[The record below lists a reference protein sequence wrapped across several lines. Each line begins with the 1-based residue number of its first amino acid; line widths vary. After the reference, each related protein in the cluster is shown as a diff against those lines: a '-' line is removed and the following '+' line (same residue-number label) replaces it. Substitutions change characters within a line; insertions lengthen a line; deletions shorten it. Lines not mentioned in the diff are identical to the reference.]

1 MRVAILTL
9 RTLATL
15 FFVAALV
22 ACATPNP
29 DFYYGFEFRNGEDG
43 QTALVTDYRVES
55 RGRILARSEPFYA
68 PFINAGIWI
77 NGPRPTSIHVRWKE
91 GDAQFEQDVDLSQ
104 RLAGED
110 LESKALHLMFRQEHL
125 SIYLLTFEPLGPGE
139 PRIGPSGAG
148 YGHRKLI
155 YSN

>member
-1 MRVAILTL
+1 MRVAIPAF

-15 FFVAALV
+15 FFVTALV

-29 DFYYGFEFRNGEDG
+29 DFYYEFEFRNGEDG

-77 NGPRPTSIHVRWKE
+77 NGPRPTSIHVRWKDGGAE
-91 GDAQFEQDVDLSQ
+91 FEQDVDLTQS
-104 RLAGED
+104 LAGEG
-110 LESKALHLMFRQEHL
+110 LESKTLHLMFRQQHL
-125 SIYLLTFEPLGPGE
+125 SIYLMSAEPLGPGE
-139 PRIGPSGAG
+139 PRIGPTGVG
-148 YGHRKLI
+148 YGRRKSI